1 MAAKIVID
9 AGHGGSNPGA
19 TYQGRRESDDAL
31 KLALAV
37 GRILEENGNDV
48 VFTRTTDTT
57 QSVGQKAAI
66 ANEENADLF
75 VSIHRNA
82 AEYPGQYT
90 GVQTLIYDDSGF
102 KREMAERIN
111 ENLANLGF
119 RNAGV
124 SIRPNLVVLNS
135 TDMPALLV
143 EVGFIDSEKDN
154 ALLDSRFQA
163 VAQGIADGI
172 MDTLEE
178 QGMSDPPGDAGSGM
192 NSMPSM
198 NSRSG
203 MSGMPSMNSGS
214 GMSGMPSMNSGNG
227 MNMQPTTRPTPPP
240 PGMDMGMDTVRPMP
254 VMPGEEMPGGENE
267 IYYRVQAGAFANR
280 ENAEHL
286 LQLLLADDLP
296 AFLLYQDGLYK
307 VQVGA
312 FSRLTNA
319 INMERRVREL
329 GYNTYITT

>member
-19 TYQGRRESDDAL
+19 MYQGRRESDDAL
-31 KLALAV
+31 KIAMAV
-37 GRILEENGNDV
+37 GRILEENGYDV

-90 GVQTLIYDDSGF
+90 GVQTLIYDNSGF

-124 SIRPNLVVLNS
+124 SVRPNLVVLNS
-135 TDMPALLV
+135 TEMPALLL

-163 VAQGIADGI
+163 VVQGIADGI

-178 QGMSDPPGDAGSGM
+178 QGISGQNDNMNNGHTMGNIGSMMS
-192 NSMPSM
+192 
-198 NSRSG
+198 
-203 MSGMPSMNSGS
+203 
-214 GMSGMPSMNSGNG
+214 
-227 MNMQPTTRPTPPP
+227 MQPTTRPTPPS
-240 PGMDMGMDTVRPMP
+240 PGMDMGMDTVRPTP
-254 VMPGEEMPGGENE
+254 VMPGEMIPDDGRDDTV
-267 IYYRVQAGAFANR
+267 YYRVQAGAFSNR
-280 ENAEHL
+280 ENAENL
-286 LQLLLADDLP
+286 LQMLLADGLP
-296 AFLLYQDGLYK
+296 AFLIYQDGLFK

-312 FSRLTNA
+312 FARLTNA
-319 INMERRVREL
+319 INMERQVREL
-329 GYNTYITT
+329 GYNTFITT